1 MIGANVSSRT
11 ALAQEQVDPHRA
23 VVAFPEAA
31 PVVTGS
37 QRATSFSSL
46 SLRGEVLRADA
57 LTMLLPAWED
67 LCGRAVEDNVYYS
80 PRYARALLESVDS
93 DKDVGV
99 AVVWDSETLIAF
111 LPFTRAMFGVPGIR
125 PSARAWETKYTYSCT
140 PLLDRVRKSE
150 AAEALVGVMESIS
163 KSEWIVPSLNVK
175 GEACEALVL
184 ALEQREV
191 PWGFSN
197 RFSRAVLEAGRSFEE
212 HLKRHVSSNRR
223 KGLARNRRRLEELGP
238 VAHECHCSGEGLE
251 RAVSAFLAIEASGWK
266 GKRRTALAC
275 DERTRKFAID
285 AFTGDKTSSI
295 CRADVLTLNGTP
307 IAVSLIALAGR
318 TGFTVKAAY
327 DESYRSYA
335 AGLLLEL
342 EVVRSFLSG
351 NWASKLDGATAGDHV
366 LDGLWSGRNEV
377 ADLIFSLSPR
387 FPALRLLALQAT
399 VRGKVQGKAGL
410 KQLMT
415 WLRGS

>member
-1 MIGANVSSRT
+1 MIGTNVSSRN
-11 ALAQEQVDPHRA
+11 ALVQEQVDPHRA

-37 QRATSFSSL
+37 QRATAFSRP

-57 LTMLLPAWED
+57 LSMLLPAWED
-67 LCGRAVEDNVYYS
+67 LCSRVAEDNVYYA
-80 PRYARALLESVDS
+80 PRYARALLESLDR
-93 DKDVGV
+93 DKDVGI
-99 AVVWDSETLIAF
+99 AIVWDRETLIAF
-111 LPFTRAMFGVPGIR
+111 LPFTRATFGIPGIQ
-125 PSARAWETKYTYSCT
+125 PSARAWETKYTYSCM

-150 AAEALVGVMESIS
+150 AAEALVAVLESIS
-163 KSEWIVPSLNVK
+163 KGEWIVPTVNVT
-175 GEACEALVL
+175 GEACEALVR
-184 ALEQREV
+184 ALEQRKV

-197 RFSRAVLEAGRSFEE
+197 RFSRAVLEAGSSFEE
-212 HLKRHVSSNRR
+212 HLKRHVSANRR
-223 KGLARNRRRLEELGP
+223 KGLARNRRRLEELGR
-238 VAHECHCSGEGLE
+238 VAHECHCSGEELD
-251 RAVSAFLAIEASGWK
+251 RAVSAFLALEASGWK

-285 AFTGDKTSSI
+285 AFTGEKASSI
-295 CRADVLTLNGTP
+295 CRADVLTLNGAP

-342 EVVRSFLSG
+342 EVIRSFLSG

-377 ADLIFSLSPR
+377 ADLTFSLSPR
-387 FPALRLLALQAT
+387 LPALRLSALQAAI
-399 VRGKVQGKAGL
+399 RGKAQGKAGL
-410 KQLMT
+410 KQLLT
-415 WLRGS
+415 WLRR